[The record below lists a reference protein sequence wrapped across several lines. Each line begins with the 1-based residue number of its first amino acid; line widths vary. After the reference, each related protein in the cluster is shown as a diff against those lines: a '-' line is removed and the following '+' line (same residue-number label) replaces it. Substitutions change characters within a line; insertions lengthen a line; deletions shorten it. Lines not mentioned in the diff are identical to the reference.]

1 MVQHTPS
8 RERPNCS
15 YPRHYPTKCLLT
27 SSTHLRTS
35 LTQSTLSLPQGPRKL
50 WKSGT
55 VGGHR
60 VEKSGR
66 GFPVLVVGGCYPR
79 EIFRKYRC
87 KSVQFGA
94 LWGHQ
99 VIKSGTE
106 NIHISAPLVKVGRNL
121 PFLPYRF
128 RGPCFTYSM
137 SKLCQSALLVT
148 KLTDSNPNSSLSCA
162 FIILSLQHI
171 HLILLISVLSNFAA
185 CATSVG

>member
-1 MVQHTPS
+1 MPFWRTLIFGQSSYHINLT
-8 RERPNCS
+8 RPGSELWLNINAANFKAVS
-15 YPRHYPTKCLLT
+15 KE
-27 SSTHLRTS
+27 SSVAVCFPLCP
-35 LTQSTLSLPQGPRKL
+35 LSGYVFCMLSIL
-50 WKSGT
+50 N
-55 VGGHR
+55 HNLNR
-60 VEKSGR
+60 V
-66 GFPVLVVGGCYPR
+66 R